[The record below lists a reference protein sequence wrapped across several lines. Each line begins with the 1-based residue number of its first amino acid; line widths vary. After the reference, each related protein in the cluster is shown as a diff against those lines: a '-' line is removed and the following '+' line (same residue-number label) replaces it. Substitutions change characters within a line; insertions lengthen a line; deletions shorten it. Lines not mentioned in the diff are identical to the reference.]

1 MIYIKTVKYEEYSS
15 EKDCYEIVEKEVI
28 GRYKYIG
35 ESDSFGCINGE
46 IYDCVDKD
54 EVGNISIVD
63 ETGEPYLYLLDDFEL
78 VDEEE

>member
-1 MIYIKTVKYEEYSS
+1 MINIKTVKYEEYSS

-35 ESDSFGCINGE
+35 ESDKLSCINGE

-54 EVGNISIVD
+54 EYGNICIVD
-63 ETGEPYLYLLDDFEL
+63 ETGEAYLYLISDFEL